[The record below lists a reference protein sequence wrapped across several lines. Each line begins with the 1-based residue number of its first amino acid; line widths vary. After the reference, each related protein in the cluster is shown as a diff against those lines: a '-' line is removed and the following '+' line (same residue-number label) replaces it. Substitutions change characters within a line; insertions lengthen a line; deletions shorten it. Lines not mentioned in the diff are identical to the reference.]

1 MKYVRQKVSFEFV
14 IFQLHEVLS
23 MRVEASHRRFF
34 RFNYKRG
41 FLVTLRHGD
50 PADAGNTAP
59 QFLLAA
65 KCNKVSPSMLMIK
78 ILSMNLVLGKSVST
92 AATSP
97 NPISF
102 TIYHFVSYDFPF
114 LNSRIS
120 C

>member
-34 RFNYKRG
+34 RFNCKRG
-41 FLVTLRHGD
+41 YLVTLRHGD

-78 ILSMNLVLGKSVST
+78 ILSMNLVLGKSGST
-92 AATSP
+92 HLGE
-97 NPISF
+97 NLGEKFF
-102 TIYHFVSYDFPF
+102 TKCARLLVKSKD
-114 LNSRIS
+114 SW
-120 C
+120 